1 MSKEPITKDMTI
13 GEVIDAYPVTAE
25 ILLNKGVHCIGCG
38 ARFLETI
45 GQGLKSHG
53 LSEKKIDAIV
63 SDLNKAAKIIIT
75 VTPKAAEKLKEILK
89 KEKKSGYCLRVQAVK
104 AKSGHTYGLDF
115 EMSETAKVSEHAQEP
130 RKVLDKAEKKG
141 DIIVKTQGLTFII
154 AKKSLP
160 KVRGA
165 KIDYIDTPE
174 PGFSIKGPKGR

>member
-75 VTPKAAEKLKEILK
+75 VTPKAAEKLKERLK

-115 EMSETAKVSEHAQEP
+115 EKTQ
-130 RKVLDKAEKKG
+130 KKG
-141 DIIVKTQGLTFII
+141 DTAIKAHGLTLLIS
-154 AKKSLP
+154 AKSLP

>member
-1 MSKEPITKDMTI
+1 MSKEAITKDMTI

-25 ILLNKGVHCIGCG
+25 ILLDKGVHCIGCG

-75 VTPKAAEKLKEILK
+75 VTPKAAKKLKEILK
-89 KEKKSGYCLRVQAVK
+89 KEKKSGYFLRVQAVK
-104 AKSGHTYGLDF
+104 GKSGHNYGLDF
-115 EMSETAKVSEHAQEP
+115 EKTQ
-130 RKVLDKAEKKG
+130 KKG
-141 DIIVKTQGLTFII
+141 DTAIKAHGLTLLI
-154 AKKSLP
+154 AAKSLP

-165 KIDYIDTPE
+165 KIDYIESPE